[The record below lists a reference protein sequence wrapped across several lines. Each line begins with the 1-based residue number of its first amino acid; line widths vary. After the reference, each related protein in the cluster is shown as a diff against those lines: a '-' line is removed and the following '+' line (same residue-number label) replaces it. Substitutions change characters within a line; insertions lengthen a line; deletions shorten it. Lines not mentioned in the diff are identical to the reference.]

1 LNVQLLKMVMDNSP
15 SVYLAPALPPK
26 FSVEEAD
33 AINDRVNNLRAS
45 GQFDP
50 SDRVI
55 LQDMVECLG
64 DSRGTVRLRFATVLG
79 EIGQPA
85 TNILLQALAEHPNPV
100 VRRAVAKTLTLIGD
114 PAAVPG
120 LVQAVL
126 HDEDTVV
133 KSSSVGALARTGQI
147 AVPTLLSLL
156 TDSTTPENLKGLA
169 AWALAF
175 IGLEAKDAL
184 LEQIH
189 SDSVEVR
196 SAIVAAIVKMAQ
208 EAPDDRMFEILVE
221 ALQDRDLTVRLEAIS
236 ALGNLA
242 YQPAQPQLFALLT
255 AGDGET
261 RRSAVLALMKM
272 GDTAAIPQLETALT
286 AEPEEGI
293 QKVIQLAIGQLQR
306 QMDDD
311 DWD

>member
-1 LNVQLLKMVMDNSP
+1 MVMDNSP

-50 SDRVI
+50 SDRAI

-64 DSRGTVRLRFATVLG
+64 DSRGTLRFATVLG

-85 TNILLQALAEHPNPV
+85 TDILLKSLAEHPNPV

-208 EAPDDRMFEILVE
+208 EAPDDQMFEILVE

-255 AGDGET
+255 AEDSET
-261 RRSAVLALMKM
+261 RRSSVLALMKM
-272 GDTAAIPQLETALT
+272 GDTAAIPQLETVLMT
-286 AEPEEGI
+286 ESEESI